1 MNQSPVSRCLAP
13 SSRRG
18 RGVRKCVRQWRQA
31 TRCLALLTAMLLGA
45 AVAMGDEDPLAK
57 AAQAI
62 EKELRAEVGLAV
74 YRTGDG
80 SWSLYKPDQRFP
92 MASTFK
98 VLACAALLASDVP
111 DMPRLKVEDLED
123 YSPVTEKLVGQSVSP
138 FELCAAT
145 MRTSDNTAANLVLR
159 AIGGPAAVTQFVRE
173 LGDTATRLDRWEPD
187 LNAGTPGDPRDTTTP
202 RAMAQTLYRLILGDG
217 LAAQDQAVLTEWL
230 RANEVGGPLLRA
242 GIPADWIIGD
252 RTGAGGNGTRG
263 VVAVMGP
270 SGRPPLV
277 AAIYISRTEASMDK
291 RNAAIAKLGRVI
303 ADMEFA
309 Q

>member
-1 MNQSPVSRCLAP
+1 MNQSPVSQCLAP
-13 SSRRG
+13 SRRRG
-18 RGVRKCVRQWRQA
+18 RGVRKRARQWRLA
-31 TRCLALLTAMLLGA
+31 TRCLALLPAMLLGA

-62 EKELRAEVGLAV
+62 EKQLKAEVGLAV
-74 YRTGDG
+74 YRAGDG

-111 DMPRLKVEDLED
+111 DTPSLKVEDLED

-138 FELCAAT
+138 FDLCAAT

-159 AIGGPAAVTQFVRE
+159 AIGGPPAVTQFVRE
-173 LGDTATRLDRWEPD
+173 LGDTITRLDRWEPD

-217 LAAQDQAVLTEWL
+217 LAAQDQAVLTDWL
-230 RANEVGGPLLRA
+230 RANEVGGLLLRA

-263 VVAVMGP
+263 VVAVLGP
-270 SGRPPLV
+270 SGHPPLV
-277 AAIYISRTEASMDK
+277 AAIYISRTEASMDM
-291 RNAAIAKLGRVI
+291 RNAAIAELGRVI
-303 ADMEFA
+303 ANMEFA